1 MADAGKLNRRII
13 IGVMPDGF
21 SEDTGRDEG
30 ENAFI
35 PSCTVWANVKHVRGS
50 EFFAAAAVQAEQTV
64 TFTIRYRSEITTDNV
79 IKYGDTLYN
88 IRAIN
93 DPSEGHDI
101 QIITA
106 EAV

>member
-1 MADAGKLNRRII
+1 MADAGKLNKRII

-30 ENAFI
+30 SNAFI
-35 PSCTVWANVKHVRGS
+35 PQRTVWANVKHVRGS
-50 EFFAAAAVQAEQTV
+50 EFFEAAAVNAEQTV
-64 TFTIRYRSEITTDNV
+64 TFTIRYRAELTSDHY
-79 IKYGDTLYN
+79 IKYKDVVYN

>member
-1 MADAGKLNRRII
+1 MANAGQFNRRIVIGI
-13 IGVMPDGF
+13 IPDGF
-21 SEDTGRDEG
+21 DEESGRDEG
-30 ENAFI
+30 STDFEPI
-35 PSCTVWANVKHVRGS
+35 RTVWANVKHVRGS
-50 EFFAAAAVQAEQTV
+50 EMFQAAAVNAERTV
-64 TFTIRYRSEITTDNV
+64 TFTIRYQRDLTEKHF
-79 IKYGDTLYN
+79 IKYNNAIYN